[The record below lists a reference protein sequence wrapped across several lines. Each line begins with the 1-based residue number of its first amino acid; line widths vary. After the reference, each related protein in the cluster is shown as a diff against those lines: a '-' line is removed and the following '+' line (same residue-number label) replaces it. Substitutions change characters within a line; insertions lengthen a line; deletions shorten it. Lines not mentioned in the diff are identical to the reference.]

1 MIPDITIYC
10 NEVGCS
16 NRYDTDMQ
24 PADPEGA
31 ELARL
36 EAATNKGWASD
47 GIEDWCEEHKERHKE
62 KLWQH

>member
-1 MIPDITIYC
+1 
-10 NEVGCS
+10 
-16 NRYDTDMQ
+16 MQ